1 MDIFNQKITDNKND
15 APVIS
20 QLAYETAVWYQSSFL
35 QACRFVKA
43 AKKEGFEDPFV
54 LPWETKDKLPF
65 LAEKL
70 FFICSIKQAFEDIKS
85 LNVLLLYH
93 GDNRMD
99 KFKKGLLDEG
109 NLYDRIK
116 VLRNSNEHKI
126 DYMLGEGRQQNQF
139 ERDINTDLGSL
150 ITNEHMYVHIGK
162 DAFLGEVP
170 LMEMLRQMKKYRDE
184 LIQLLNT
191 IHYEYEQRRHDHG
204 QNEI

>member
-1 MDIFNQKITDNKND
+1 MDIFNQKITDDRKN
-15 APVIS
+15 AHVIS
-20 QLAYETAVWYQSSFL
+20 RLAYETAVWYQSSFL
-35 QACRFVKA
+35 QACRFAKA

-54 LPWETKDKLPF
+54 LPWETKDEVPF

-85 LNVLLLYH
+85 LNALLLYH
-93 GDNRMD
+93 EDKRMD

-139 ERDINTDLGSL
+139 ERDINADLGSL
-150 ITNEHMYVHIGK
+150 TTNEHMYVHIGK

-170 LMEMLRQMKKYRDE
+170 IMEVLRQMKKYRDE
-184 LIQLLNT
+184 LIPLLET
-191 IHYEYEQRRHDHG
+191 IHCEYDKENYYERLLG
-204 QNEI
+204 